1 LLAKA
6 FNELIVVNENGKR
19 RRITKREAMIKQL
32 ATKAAAGDFRWTR
45 LAYEEAG
52 KIEAKLEASRRKAK
66 ELDDQAEEELQCA
79 VIRQLSYEERREH
92 LDLLER
98 AQKLVELAWDRY
110 EKKGLT
116 WSREKEQYL
125 VVNDRLTSRRTRSR
139 QTNWP
144 NISGRIGKAFPL
156 AKCSLYGHG
165 VPNTEHPGMRCQN
178 RPARDTVCRQHLL
191 DKLSD

>member
-1 LLAKA
+1 MAKKETDETPSSREYDVGYGKPPRATRFPKGQSGNPRGRPKRSRNTSTLLAKA

-19 RRITKREAMIKQL
+19 RRITKREAMVKQL
-32 ATKAAAGDFRWTR
+32 VTKAAAGDFRWAR
-45 LAYEEAG
+45 LAYDEVG
-52 KIEAKLEASRRKAK
+52 KIEAKLEASRLKAK

-116 WSREKEQYL
+116 
-125 VVNDRLTSRRTRSR
+125 
-139 QTNWP
+139 
-144 NISGRIGKAFPL
+144 
-156 AKCSLYGHG
+156 
-165 VPNTEHPGMRCQN
+165 
-178 RPARDTVCRQHLL
+178 
-191 DKLSD
+191 